1 MRGSLS
7 LTVLIVACGGG
18 AAGPVGP
25 ANRGAAGGGG
35 GGGGVAAGSLDD
47 VRAGLARGEA
57 PDASCFAWSASTRT
71 AACAVD
77 ESSIQGGATMA
88 VRFIGD
94 QPAELVYYRHPD
106 DQQFFDVDVA
116 LVDRSALA
124 AIDDALVAGGFVAWD
139 FQPRPLEPGAEG
151 KVGGVALRRSRVVTC
166 DAGDPMTGVWDTFT
180 DTVEARCGAAW
191 RPVALPATSFGS
203 PIGEVDL
210 ATFTTPAGQL
220 VATASWHYGIE
231 GDSGGGT
238 DAIALPPLCP

>member
-25 ANRGAAGGGG
+25 ANRGVAG

-57 PDASCFAWSASTRT
+57 PAAICFAWSASTRT

-94 QPAELVYYRHPD
+94 QPAEHVYYEHVK
-106 DQQFFDVDVA
+106 DQQFFEVDFA
-116 LVDRSALA
+116 KIDLVALA
-124 AIDDALVAGGFVAWD
+124 AIDQALRDGGFVAWD
-139 FQPRPLEPGAEG
+139 FQPRELAPGAEG
-151 KVGGVALRRSRVVTC
+151 QVGAVALRRSRVATGH
-166 DAGDPMTGVWDTFT
+166 DGDPMTGVWDTFT
-180 DTVEARCGAAW
+180 DTVEARCGAA
-191 RPVALPATSFGS
+191 
-203 PIGEVDL
+203 
-210 ATFTTPAGQL
+210 
-220 VATASWHYGIE
+220 
-231 GDSGGGT
+231 
-238 DAIALPPLCP
+238 